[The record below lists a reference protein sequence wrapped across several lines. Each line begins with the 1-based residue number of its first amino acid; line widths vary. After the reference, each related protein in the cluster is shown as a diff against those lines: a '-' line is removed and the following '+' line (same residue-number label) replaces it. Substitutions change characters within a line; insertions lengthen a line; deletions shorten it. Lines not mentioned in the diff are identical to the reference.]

1 MILGIYNIIHNFHT
15 DMDGAFD
22 KLRSNTIT
30 YSGTL
35 INNPFGLNAANGKFT
50 APKNTVVQNT
60 KQGYLSKYYNFT

>member
-1 MILGIYNIIHNFHT
+1 
-15 DMDGAFD
+15 MDGAFD
-22 KLRSNTIT
+22 KFRSSIIT

-35 INNPFGLNAANGKFT
+35 INNGFDLNAANGKFT